1 MYMKLLHLPP
11 LWKKVEGEKGSGGLL
26 HEGKP
31 HIIFCTSLYYL
42 NFFFFTLCKLYFS
55 CNTRSKIE
63 IKVDISHVVLQCQET
78 GILNIHLGKRA
89 WEYWCS
95 FSCNYFFIGIYLVC
109 SVAFISTVQQSESV
123 IHIYALLDS
132 FPIQVITEY

>member
-42 NFFFFTLCKLYFS
+42 NFFFLLYASF
-55 CNTRSKIE
+55 ILVA
-63 IKVDISHVVLQCQET
+63 IQEA
-78 GILNIHLGKRA
+78 K
-89 WEYWCS
+89 
-95 FSCNYFFIGIYLVC
+95 
-109 SVAFISTVQQSESV
+109 
-123 IHIYALLDS
+123 
-132 FPIQVITEY
+132 